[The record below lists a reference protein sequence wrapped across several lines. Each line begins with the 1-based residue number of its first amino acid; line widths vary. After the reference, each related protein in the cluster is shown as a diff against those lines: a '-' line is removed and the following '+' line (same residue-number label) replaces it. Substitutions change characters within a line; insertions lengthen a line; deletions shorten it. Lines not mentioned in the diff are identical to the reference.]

1 MTDQS
6 SAALRDRILELETR
20 IRRIEGFLGT
30 PLEPPVVPLFETLQ
44 TVGKLQ
50 TSVNEIPAFIKGRII
65 SVAEDLS
72 VLQDAIDLKL
82 DAVNIEMGIV
92 KRAVGGGSS
101 SSEPSSKFKV
111 QDLKPFKGERS
122 SKELENFLWDM
133 EAYFQAAR
141 VPDSEKVSITR
152 MYLAGDAKLWW
163 RSRLSDVDTG
173 ATHNFIADRVVQKL
187 GLDLDEYDGQV
198 KAINTELGPVK
209 GVARTILKV
218 GDWDVFCCFMA
229 VPMDDYDLI
238 LGNKFLVA
246 LKAMVAP
253 QMGGLYLRDEDS
265 SCFVKGE
272 VIPEAKP
279 GKKGKKG
286 QVANACLSTLV
297 LNEGVRKKKGR
308 GGKKKKRAMEVNTLD
323 VPSEV
328 AGKTTEIVWLEQVD
342 RMREFMSRRWID
354 VLRKG
359 KGKLEEHI
367 TMIDCYQVFDPCTW
381 VYIVESASPDV

>member
-1 MTDQS
+1 M
-6 SAALRDRILELETR
+6 
-20 IRRIEGFLGT
+20 GT
-30 PLEPPVVPLFETLQ
+30 PPEPLVVPFSETLQ
-44 TVGKLQ
+44 TVGKLH
-50 TSVNEIPAFIKGRII
+50 TSVNEIPAFIEGRIF
-65 SVAEDLS
+65 SVAENLS

-101 SSEPSSKFKV
+101 SGGPSSKFKV
-111 QDLKPFKGERS
+111 PDPKSFEGERS

-141 VPDSEKVSITR
+141 VPNSEKHWWIRVLHIT
-152 MYLAGDAKLWW
+152 
-163 RSRLSDVDTG
+163 LSLDTG
-173 ATHNFIADRVVQKL
+173 ATHNFIADRVVEKL
-187 GLDLDEYDGQV
+187 GLDLDEYDGPV

-209 GVARTILKV
+209 GVAWTILKV
-218 GDWDVFCCFMA
+218 GDWDAFCCFMA

-246 LKAMVAP
+246 SKAVVAP

-272 VIPEAKP
+272 AIPETKP

-286 QVANACLSTLV
+286 QVADACLSTLI
-297 LNEGVRKKKGR
+297 LNKGVRKKKGR
-308 GGKKKKRAMEVNTLD
+308 GGKKNKRAMKVDPLA

-328 AGKTTEIVWLEQVD
+328 AGKTTEIVGFEQDEGIHVTK
-342 RMREFMSRRWID
+342 M
-354 VLRKG
+354 G
-359 KGKLEEHI
+359 
-367 TMIDCYQVFDPCTW
+367 
-381 VYIVESASPDV
+381 